1 MSSTIVN
8 LRDVGG
14 LRTADGR
21 VVRRGVLLRGAT
33 PAFLDAAGA
42 AVLVDDL
49 LLATRVDLRSAAE
62 VEEETS
68 AHLLARERRSVHLP
82 VQVPRDAGTFAE
94 AHGPELVGRYYLA
107 YLAASAESLVGLAR
121 VVLDPAQ
128 TPALAHCSA
137 GKDRTGT
144 AVALVLDAVGVS
156 HEDIVADYALTHESM
171 PALRALFADLP
182 TYRERMSALPAEVFA
197 ARPEAME
204 TFLALLATEHR
215 GGRAYLARHGMS
227 EHELDSLSEAL
238 LEPAVT

>member
-1 MSSTIVN
+1 MTTTIVN

-21 VVRRGVLLRGAT
+21 TVRRGVLLRGAT

-42 AVLVDDL
+42 AVLIDDL
-49 LLATRVDLRSAAE
+49 QLATRVDLRSAAE
-62 VEEETS
+62 VEAETS

-82 VQVPRDAGTFAE
+82 VQTPKEAGTFAE
-94 AHGPELVGRYYLA
+94 AHGPEMVGRYYLA
-107 YLAASAESLVGLAR
+107 YLSASAESLVAFAR
-121 VVLDPAQ
+121 VLIDPAQ

-156 HEDIVADYALTHESM
+156 HDDIVADYALTHESM

-182 TYRERMSALPAEVFA
+182 TYRDRMSTLPAEVFA
-197 ARPEAME
+197 AVPEAMT
-204 TFLALLATEHR
+204 TFLGLLAEEHQ
-215 GGRAYLARHGMS
+215 GGRTYLARHGMS
-227 EHELDSLSEAL
+227 ERELAALSEAL
-238 LEPAVT
+238 LESAVS